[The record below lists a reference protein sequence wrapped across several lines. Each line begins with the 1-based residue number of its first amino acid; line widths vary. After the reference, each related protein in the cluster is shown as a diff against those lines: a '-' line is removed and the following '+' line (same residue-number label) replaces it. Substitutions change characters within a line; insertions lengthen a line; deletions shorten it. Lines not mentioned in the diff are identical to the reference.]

1 MDKLF
6 EIRNNNFPEYKLE
19 LSFYEIY
26 GGRCYD
32 LLNNKNKVDILEGAN
47 NRVIIQGLTKQP
59 VETADSLM
67 ENIKFAFN

>member
-1 MDKLF
+1 MDTIF
-6 EIRNNNFPEYKLE
+6 EIRDNQFPGYKLE

-47 NRVIIQGLTKQP
+47 NRVII
-59 VETADSLM
+59 
-67 ENIKFAFN
+67 